1 MRHRFFA
8 VLLIAGVTVFHLWY
22 IASGRIDLVPDE
34 AHYWEW
40 SRRLDWSYYSKG
52 PMVAYIIAV
61 STRLGGSTEFFVRLP
76 AVLLALGTQIIVYA
90 LTRALFTSERAAFP
104 RNPETATAKCSAT
117 GAAAHP
123 PRR

>member
-40 SRRLDWSYYSKG
+40 
-52 PMVAYIIAV
+52 
-61 STRLGGSTEFFVRLP
+61 
-76 AVLLALGTQIIVYA
+76 
-90 LTRALFTSERAAFP
+90 
-104 RNPETATAKCSAT
+104 
-117 GAAAHP
+117 
-123 PRR
+123 